1 MVLERKSSKIG
12 EGGCWM
18 FFIIFLCLTT
28 IQNYDIKL
36 FLFTELQDNC
46 NSTWQNLPILSEDD
60 FEPREREQNGGVQG
74 YAIFKTAR
82 KLMPTS
88 WRAIK
93 CG

>member
-1 MVLERKSSKIG
+1 MLDVFYYFS
-12 EGGCWM
+12 W
-18 FFIIFLCLTT
+18 FCLTT

-60 FEPREREQNGGVQG
+60 FEQEDREREREQNGGVQG

>member
-1 MVLERKSSKIG
+1 
-12 EGGCWM
+12 M

-60 FEPREREQNGGVQG
+60 FEQGERESKMEVYRDTLYLKPHAN
-74 YAIFKTAR
+74 
-82 KLMPTS
+82 
-88 WRAIK
+88 
-93 CG
+93 